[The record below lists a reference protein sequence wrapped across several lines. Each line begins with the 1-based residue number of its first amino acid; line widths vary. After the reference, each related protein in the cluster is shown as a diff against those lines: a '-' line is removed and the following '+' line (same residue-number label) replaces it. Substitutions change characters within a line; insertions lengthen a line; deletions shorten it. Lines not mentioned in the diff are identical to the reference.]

1 MAEPT
6 SSILLIDADSGVRG
20 RLRSYLRKEGYRVF
34 ECDTGEEGLRIASE
48 HRPSLIILDS
58 VLPGT
63 DGRGILRRFKENRLT
78 RDTPVVVLTAAD
90 DQDLKLDLF
99 REGAADFLTKPVGKE
114 EVAVRVNALIRT
126 VEANRLRVLIEF
138 AGATA
143 HELRQPLCI
152 LGGYVEYLGSVLEGA
167 DKEKAAPVLDEMR
180 KGVARMTDLI
190 ARMEGM
196 QEYRTRSYWGDTRI
210 VDLNVDEPTEE

>member
-6 SSILLIDADSGVRG
+6 SSILLIDADADVRG
-20 RLRSYLRKEGYRVF
+20 RLRRYLRKEGYRVF

-48 HRPSLIILDS
+48 HRPSLIILDC

-63 DGRGILRRFKENRLT
+63 DGRGMLRMFKENRLT
-78 RDTPVVVLTAAD
+78 HDTPVVVLTAAD
-90 DQDLKLDLF
+90 DRDLKLDLF
-99 REGAADFLTKPVGKE
+99 REGAADFLTKPVGRE

-152 LGGYVEYLGSVLEGA
+152 LGGYVEYLESLLEGA

-180 KGVARMTDLI
+180 KGVERMTDLI

-210 VDLNVDEPTEE
+210 VDLNAHDPAAE